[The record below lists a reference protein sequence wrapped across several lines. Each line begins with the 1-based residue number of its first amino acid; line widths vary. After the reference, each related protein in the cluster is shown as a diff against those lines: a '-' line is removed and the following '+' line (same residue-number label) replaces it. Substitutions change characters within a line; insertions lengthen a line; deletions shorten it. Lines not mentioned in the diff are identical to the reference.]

1 MSQGAEHRHVLEY
14 YERHSEWDR
23 LAEGR
28 GRLEFLRT
36 TEIVLRNLP
45 PPPAVIADIG
55 GGPGRYTLWLAQ
67 RGYQVEHRDLVPWH
81 VQGLTQTARDL
92 PGVRTAVADA
102 RDLDLADSAVDAV
115 LLLGPLYHLSKRAD
129 RLRALA
135 EANRIVRPGGPVFA
149 GAVSRWAPRILT
161 ELHAR
166 LYLRIPA
173 LREALPRAERTGE
186 LPRLT
191 QDSWFGYCH
200 RPQQLR
206 AELNA
211 VGLEVA
217 DLVSVDVPALL
228 MADITERMNDPVD
241 RAVVLDAA
249 RALERIPEML
259 GIGPHLLA
267 TATSRR

>member
-1 MSQGAEHRHVLEY
+1 MSQGAEHLHVLEY
-14 YERHSEWDR
+14 YDRSGEWDR

-36 TEIVLRNLP
+36 TEIMLRNLP
-45 PPPAVIADIG
+45 PPPAIIADIG
-55 GGPGRYTLWLAQ
+55 GGPGRYTLWLAE
-67 RGYQVEHRDLVPWH
+67 RGYQVEHRDLVPRH
-81 VQGLTQTARDL
+81 VQELTQNARDRL
-92 PGVRTAVADA
+92 GVRTAVADA

-149 GAVSRWAPRILT
+149 AAVSRWAPRILT

-166 LYLRIPA
+166 LYLQIPA
-173 LREALPRAERTGE
+173 LREAIPGAERTGD

-211 VGLEVA
+211 VGLDVA

-228 MADITERMNDPVD
+228 VADITERMNDPVD
-241 RAVVLDAA
+241 RAVVLEAA